1 MAGQAGPRGKPG
13 RGESA
18 GAGRWPASPLPILRF
33 PPIGRG
39 GIVWHEPYDSRE
51 DQAPEPGAPYPG
63 PGGSCRARTRAGAGL
78 RRCPASGCG
87 GARRNQRLD
96 GGSDGGPHPPSRRRS
111 GARTQLRTSRER
123 PGTDRS
129 RSRLPEVA
137 RWRITMAVR
146 DEHGIPQSLADEV
159 RSRTVAPA
167 AAEQDQE
174 QDHAHGF
181 AWLEAARIAF
191 VAIAAAAIWFQVWE
205 PIPSVSLIGIIGL
218 LVGGWPI
225 FKEALDNIVARRMTM
240 ELSMTIAIVAA
251 AAIGEFFT
259 ALVIALFVLVAEV
272 LEGMTVSRG
281 RHAIRDLLDFLPRS
295 VSVRRPGG
303 VRDVDSAEL
312 RVGDAV
318 LVNPGGRVPVDG
330 TVLSGHSFLDQ
341 SRITGESMP
350 VEKTP
355 GSPVYAGSI
364 NQSGAIEI
372 RAERLGRDTSFGKII
387 EAVERA
393 EKSRAPVQRLADR
406 MAGYLVYFALGA
418 AALTYLI
425 TRDMRSTIS
434 VVIVAGACGIAAG
447 TPLAIL
453 GAIGRAARLG
463 AIIKGGLYLEILG
476 RVDTIVLDKTGTLTY
491 GRPEVQRVVPA
502 ETATTEAVLDAAA
515 AAELRSEH
523 PLGRAIV
530 AYARAQGRSIP
541 EPERFDYTPGRG
553 ICALVD
559 GTTVLVGNRALLL
572 ERGVSVPRTFV
583 PEEAAA
589 SEILVARDTRLLG
602 AIVVADS
609 VRPEARPA
617 IEALARMRMRTILL
631 TGDTKSVADAVG
643 GRLGIAEVHADL
655 LPEDKLARIK
665 HLVGRGCVV
674 AMLGDGINDA
684 PALAEA
690 SVGVAMGSGT
700 DVARESAD
708 IVLLGN
714 DLARFVDT
722 VAIARQTRRI
732 IWQNFT
738 GTIAVDTVGMALAS
752 LGFLNPLLAAFI
764 HVASEMA
771 FILNSARLLPAADR
785 TAAPIA
791 ADAPVAGRP
800 A

>member
-1 MAGQAGPRGKPG
+1 
-13 RGESA
+13 
-18 GAGRWPASPLPILRF
+18 
-33 PPIGRG
+33 
-39 GIVWHEPYDSRE
+39 
-51 DQAPEPGAPYPG
+51 
-63 PGGSCRARTRAGAGL
+63 
-78 RRCPASGCG
+78 
-87 GARRNQRLD
+87 
-96 GGSDGGPHPPSRRRS
+96 
-111 GARTQLRTSRER
+111 
-123 PGTDRS
+123 
-129 RSRLPEVA
+129 
-137 RWRITMAVR
+137 MAVR
-146 DEHGIPQSLADEV
+146 DEHGNPHSLAGEAHL
-159 RSRTVAPA
+159 RSA
-167 AAEQDQE
+167 AAAAGEQEPDDE
-174 QDHAHGF
+174 HDHAHAF
-181 AWLEAARIAF
+181 AWLEAARIGL
-191 VAIAAAAIWFQVWE
+191 VALAAAAVWFRVWE
-205 PIPSVSLIGIIGL
+205 PIPSVSLIGVIGL

-225 FKEALDNIVARRMTM
+225 FKEALENLIARRMTM

-295 VSVRRPGG
+295 VSVRRSGG

-318 LVNPGGRVPVDG
+318 LVNPGARVPVDG

-350 VEKTP
+350 VEKTA
-355 GSPVYAGSI
+355 GSAVYAGSI

-418 AALTYLI
+418 AALTYLL

-476 RVDTIVLDKTGTLTY
+476 RVDTVVLDKTGTLTY
-491 GRPEVQRVVPA
+491 GLPEVQQVVAA
-502 ETATTEAVLDAAA
+502 ETATAEAVLDAAA
-515 AAELRSEH
+515 SAELRSEH

-530 AYARAQGRSIP
+530 AYARAQGRSIR

-553 ICALVD
+553 ICALMD
-559 GTTVLVGNRALLL
+559 GTTILVGNRALLIG
-572 ERGVSVPRTFV
+572 RGIAVPRTLGSR
-583 PEEAAA
+583 EKAA
-589 SEILVARDTRLLG
+589 SEILVARDGRLLG

-609 VRPEARPA
+609 VRPEAKPA
-617 IEALARMRMRTILL
+617 VEALARMGMRTILL

-665 HLVGRGCVV
+665 DLVGRGCVV

-684 PALAEA
+684 PALTEA
-690 SVGVAMGSGT
+690 NVGVAMGSGT

-722 VAIARQTRRI
+722 VAIARRTRRI

-738 GTIAVDTVGMALAS
+738 GTIAVDTVGMVLAGF
-752 LGFLNPLLAAFI
+752 GFLNPLLAAFI

-771 FILNSARLLPAADR
+771 FILNSARLLPAAER
-785 TAAPIA
+785 IAAPIA
-791 ADAPVAGRP
+791 ADAPTPGRRRRSCTR
-800 A
+800 

>member
-1 MAGQAGPRGKPG
+1 
-13 RGESA
+13 
-18 GAGRWPASPLPILRF
+18 
-33 PPIGRG
+33 
-39 GIVWHEPYDSRE
+39 
-51 DQAPEPGAPYPG
+51 
-63 PGGSCRARTRAGAGL
+63 
-78 RRCPASGCG
+78 
-87 GARRNQRLD
+87 
-96 GGSDGGPHPPSRRRS
+96 
-111 GARTQLRTSRER
+111 
-123 PGTDRS
+123 
-129 RSRLPEVA
+129 
-137 RWRITMAVR
+137 MAVR
-146 DEHGIPQSLADEV
+146 DEHRNPHSLAGEAHL
-159 RSRTVAPA
+159 RSA
-167 AAEQDQE
+167 AAAAGEQEPDDE
-174 QDHAHGF
+174 HDHAHAF
-181 AWLEAARIAF
+181 EWLEAARIGL
-191 VAIAAAAIWFQVWE
+191 VALAATAVWFRVWE
-205 PIPSVSLIGIIGL
+205 PIPSVSLIGVIGL

-225 FKEALDNIVARRMTM
+225 FKEALENLIARRMTM
-240 ELSMTIAIVAA
+240 DLSMTIAIVAA

-295 VSVRRPGG
+295 VSVRRSGG

-318 LVNPGGRVPVDG
+318 LVNPGARVPVDG
-330 TVLSGHSFLDQ
+330 TVLNGHSFLDQ

-350 VEKTP
+350 VEKTA

-418 AALTYLI
+418 AALTYLL

-491 GRPEVQRVVPA
+491 GRPEVQQVVAA
-502 ETATTEAVLDAAA
+502 ETATAEAVLDAAA
-515 AAELRSEH
+515 SAELRSEH

-530 AYARAQGRSIP
+530 AYARAQGRKIL

-553 ICALVD
+553 ISALVD
-559 GTTVLVGNRALLL
+559 GTTILVGNRALLI
-572 ERGVSVPRTFV
+572 ERGVAVPRSFASQ
-583 PEEAAA
+583 EEAA
-589 SEILVARDTRLLG
+589 SEILVARNGRLLG

-609 VRPEARPA
+609 VRPEAKPA
-617 IEALARMRMRTILL
+617 VEALARMRMRTILL

-665 HLVGRGCVV
+665 DLVGRGCVV

-684 PALAEA
+684 PALTEA
-690 SVGVAMGSGT
+690 NVGVAMGSGT

-722 VAIARQTRRI
+722 VAIARRTRRI

-738 GTIAVDTVGMALAS
+738 GTIAVDTVGMVLAGF
-752 LGFLNPLLAAFI
+752 GFLNPLLAAFI

-771 FILNSARLLPAADR
+771 FILNSARLLPAAERITAR
-785 TAAPIA
+785 TG
-791 ADAPVAGRP
+791 ADAPAAVRP
-800 A
+800 I

>member
-1 MAGQAGPRGKPG
+1 
-13 RGESA
+13 
-18 GAGRWPASPLPILRF
+18 
-33 PPIGRG
+33 
-39 GIVWHEPYDSRE
+39 
-51 DQAPEPGAPYPG
+51 
-63 PGGSCRARTRAGAGL
+63 
-78 RRCPASGCG
+78 
-87 GARRNQRLD
+87 
-96 GGSDGGPHPPSRRRS
+96 
-111 GARTQLRTSRER
+111 
-123 PGTDRS
+123 
-129 RSRLPEVA
+129 
-137 RWRITMAVR
+137 MAVR
-146 DEHGIPQSLADEV
+146 DEHGNPHSLAGEAHL
-159 RSRTVAPA
+159 RSA
-167 AAEQDQE
+167 AAAAGEQEPDDE
-174 QDHAHGF
+174 HDHAHAF
-181 AWLEAARIAF
+181 AWLEAARIGL
-191 VAIAAAAIWFQVWE
+191 VALAAAAVWFRVWE
-205 PIPSVSLIGIIGL
+205 PIPSVSLIGVIGL

-225 FKEALDNIVARRMTM
+225 FKEALENLIARRMTM

-295 VSVRRPGG
+295 VSVRRSGG

-318 LVNPGGRVPVDG
+318 LVNPGARVPVDG

-350 VEKTP
+350 VEKTA
-355 GSPVYAGSI
+355 GSAVYAGSI

-418 AALTYLI
+418 AALTYLL

-476 RVDTIVLDKTGTLTY
+476 RVDTVVLDKTGTLTY
-491 GRPEVQRVVPA
+491 GLPEVQQVVAA
-502 ETATTEAVLDAAA
+502 ETATAEAVLDAAA
-515 AAELRSEH
+515 SAELRSEH

-530 AYARAQGRSIP
+530 AYARAQGRSIR

-553 ICALVD
+553 ICALMD
-559 GTTVLVGNRALLL
+559 GTTILVGNRALLIG
-572 ERGVSVPRTFV
+572 RGIAVSRTLGSR
-583 PEEAAA
+583 EKAA
-589 SEILVARDTRLLG
+589 SEILVARDGRLLG

-609 VRPEARPA
+609 VRPEAKPA
-617 IEALARMRMRTILL
+617 VEALARMGMRTILL

-665 HLVGRGCVV
+665 DLVGRGCVV

-684 PALAEA
+684 PALTEA
-690 SVGVAMGSGT
+690 NVGVAMGSGT

-722 VAIARQTRRI
+722 VAIARRTRRI

-738 GTIAVDTVGMALAS
+738 GTIAVDTVGMVLAGF
-752 LGFLNPLLAAFI
+752 GFLNPLLAAFI

-771 FILNSARLLPAADR
+771 FILNSARLLPAAER
-785 TAAPIA
+785 IAAPIA
-791 ADAPVAGRP
+791 ADAPTPGRRRRSCTR
-800 A
+800 